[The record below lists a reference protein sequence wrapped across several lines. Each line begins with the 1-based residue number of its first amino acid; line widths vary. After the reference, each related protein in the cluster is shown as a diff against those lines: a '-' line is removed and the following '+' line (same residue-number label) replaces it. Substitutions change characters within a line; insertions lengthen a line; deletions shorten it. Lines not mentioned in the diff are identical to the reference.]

1 MAYGQTGAGKTY
13 TMSGGKD
20 SYKQRGLIPRAISAL
35 FHELASRPSTA
46 GIVRVRGQSEA
57 WPGSPVLCAEL
68 AGREAC

>member
-35 FHELASRPSTA
+35 FHELSSRPSTA
-46 GIVRVRGQSEA
+46 GTVRVRVKGGAPQARSA
-57 WPGSPVLCAEL
+57 LSRRV
-68 AGREAC
+68 